1 VRHGQ
6 AGRQHSKKESFK
18 SLEFFDLVAS
28 EGDDL
33 DYDDDAEM
41 LACEENSEADQQ
53 NLMDD

>member
-18 SLEFFDLVAS
+18 SLDFYDLVAS
-28 EGDDL
+28 EGDDMAF
-33 DYDDDAEM
+33 DVDEEM

-53 NLMDD
+53 NLIDD

>member
-18 SLEFFDLVAS
+18 SLDFYDLVAS
-28 EGDDL
+28 EGDDMAF
-33 DYDDDAEM
+33 DVDEEM